1 MEIEELVYI
10 SFTHTQS
17 LEVNKNSLMT
27 KNFYQIINWD
37 PKKAQFMSQ

>member
-27 KNFYQIINWD
+27 ENFCLIINWD